1 MNTLRIY
8 KEIKD
13 FYSMVEILQ
22 REISYKRENKNTLN
36 TLENTKDFYYMK
48 ENILR
53 HE

>member
-22 REISYKRENKNTLN
+22 RDISYKRENKNTL
-36 TLENTKDFYYMK
+36 ENTKDFYYIK